1 MIARCSRSPDMRRK
15 PSIAAFDLINYPVL
29 ALVAV
34 LTLVPFLTVLSGS
47 FTPEKDLIVRGVRL
61 LPAAVSLDAYRM
73 LFVKGAAVASA
84 YKISLIVT
92 VAGTLMSMLLT
103 STIAYS
109 LSVRRL
115 KFRNHI
121 AFLIYFTM
129 LFSGGMIPWYILI
142 ARTLHLKN
150 TIWAMILP
158 MVVSPFY
165 VFLVRNY
172 FREIPE
178 SMRESAQMDGAS
190 DFTTWWKIYLPISM
204 PVVATVAL
212 FYSLSYW
219 NDWYHALFFVDE
231 NRLAPL
237 QFHLYRIL
245 SSIQFLQSASTEI
258 GVSVTGKVIL
268 PTTGVKFATTVVTI
282 GPIIF
287 VYPFVQK
294 YFVKGIMIGAI
305 KG

>member
-1 MIARCSRSPDMRRK
+1 MKRK
-15 PSIAAFDLINYPVL
+15 PRIAAFHLVNYPLL

-73 LFVKGAAVASA
+73 LFVKGTAVASA
-84 YKISLIVT
+84 YKISLLVT
-92 VAGTLMSMLLT
+92 VTGTLLSMLLT

-121 AFLIYFTM
+121 AFLVYFTM

-158 MVVSPFY
+158 MAVSPFY

-172 FREIPE
+172 FRGIPE
-178 SMRESAQMDGAS
+178 SMRESAQMDGAG
-190 DFTTWWKIYLPISM
+190 DFVTWWRIYLPISM

-212 FYSLSYW
+212 FYSLGYW

-231 NRLAPL
+231 NGLVPL

-258 GVSVTGKVIL
+258 GVSMAGKVIL